1 MPELMTTEDVAERY
15 KMERHAAADYMKKLP
30 YFTVG
35 RRIFVRRNDLIEW
48 EKNRTLYP
56 VQRRMGG

>member
-35 RRIFVRRNDLIEW
+35 RRIFVRRSDLIEW
-48 EKNRTLYP
+48 EKSRIVYP
-56 VQRRMGG
+56 VQRRRGK